1 MFCLKQQ
8 KIYDLLVEAQKREID
23 ALQDVVK
30 KQREN
35 IDFLKELLR
44 EEINKN

>member
-1 MFCLKQQ
+1 MFCKQQQ
-8 KIYDLLVEAQKREID
+8 KIYDLLISAQKREIE
-23 ALQDVVK
+23 ALKEVVT

-44 EEINKN
+44 EER